1 MTSYW
6 GVRREERMKNILED
20 TFNRT
25 FTRRRGQDTMCVFGV
40 QMNMCVED
48 KPEAPRVTIPALPG
62 RR

>member
-1 MTSYW
+1 
-6 GVRREERMKNILED
+6 MKNILED